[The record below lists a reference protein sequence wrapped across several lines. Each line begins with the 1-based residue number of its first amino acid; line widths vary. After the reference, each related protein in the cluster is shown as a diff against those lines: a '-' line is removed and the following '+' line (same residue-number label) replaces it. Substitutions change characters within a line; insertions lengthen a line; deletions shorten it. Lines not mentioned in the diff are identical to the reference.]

1 MSLVAG
7 TCERVFRDCAL
18 PQAIALDPESG
29 EWRGA
34 LWSALEETGLATAW
48 VPEEA
53 GGAGA
58 SVREGFEALRAAGRH
73 AAAAP
78 LADTLVAGLMLARA
92 GLDVPAGKLAV
103 APVRSGDR
111 IRLRADG
118 ILSGRAGRVPFGRE
132 AEHVAVIARAGGG
145 DGGGRG
151 DGSDGGSGG
160 GGGYRVALVER
171 ARCGLVEESSLAGD
185 PLDHLDFE
193 GVAPLAVGGR
203 PVARDEARLFGAA
216 SRALIAGALQAILDL
231 SVDYSRERVAFE
243 RPIAKF
249 QAVQQE
255 LARLA
260 GEAAAANAAANSAAW
275 ALENHDAES
284 DAVLVEVAS
293 AKVRAGEAAHARR
306 PHRAPGARG
315 HRLLARARA
324 ASLHASAL
332 GVARRVRGR
341 ERVGAAPR
349 RALCPPRGGRHVARP
364 DRDLT
369 SGAGRASDRRAGV
382 HLSMDFPGGP

>member
-1 MSLVAG
+1 MEDGMSLVAG
-7 TCERVFRDCAL
+7 TCERMFRDCAL

-103 APVRSGDR
+103 APVRGGDR

-171 ARCGLVEESSLAGD
+171 ARCGLVEGSSLAGD
-185 PLDHLDFE
+185 PLDRLDFE

-203 PVARDEARLFGAA
+203 PVSRDEARLFGAA
-216 SRALIAGALQAILDL
+216 SRAALIAGALQAILDL

-293 AKVRAGEAAHARR
+293 AKVRAGEAAHAGALIAHQVHGAIGYSREHVL
-306 PHRAPGARG
+306 HRYT
-315 HRLLARARA
+315 HRLWAWRDEYGDESEWALRLGEHFARLGADGMWP
-324 ASLHASAL
+324 AL
-332 GVARRVRGR
+332 TGI
-341 ERVGAAPR
+341 
-349 RALCPPRGGRHVARP
+349 
-364 DRDLT
+364 
-369 SGAGRASDRRAGV
+369 
-382 HLSMDFPGGP
+382 